1 MLRVAWII
9 VRLSESPGMSD
20 FTEITSGLRFPEG
33 PIAMP
38 DGSVILVEMFGPRIT
53 RVHPDGTKE
62 TVADIVGGPNGAA
75 IGPDG
80 ALYLCNNG
88 GCFTPVDLGGLLFPG
103 GFDPANYIGGRIQ
116 RVDLATG
123 AVADLYTQCDGRPLR
138 APNDLVFDAH
148 GGFWFTDHGI
158 RDHGARTSDLTGIYY
173 AKADGSFISEQ
184 VFPVEGPNGIG
195 LSPDGNAVYWAETT
209 TGRVFRRAVG
219 EPGVVV
225 PPAPMDLSVVVAGL
239 PGFQLLDSMAID
251 GEGNVC
257 VATLINGGIS
267 VIDPANGRV
276 THVATGDLMTTN
288 ICFGDRDGSGEY
300 RDAYITCS
308 STGRLLRMRWPHL
321 GLRLNYL

>member
-1 MLRVAWII
+1 MPAMT
-9 VRLSESPGMSD
+9 E

-38 DGSVILVEMFGPRIT
+38 DGTVILVEMFGPRIT

-62 TVADIVGGPNGAA
+62 TVVEIEGGPNGAA

-88 GCFTPVDLGGLLFPG
+88 GCFTPVDLGELLLPG
-103 GFDPANYIGGRIQ
+103 PFDPGRYIGGRIQ

-123 AVADLYTQCDGRPLR
+123 VVTDLYTHCDGRPLR

-158 RDHGARTSDLTGIYY
+158 RDSQARTSDLTSVYY
-173 AKADGSFISEQ
+173 AKADGSSISEQ
-184 VFPVEGPNGIG
+184 VHPVEGPNGIG
-195 LSPDGNAVYWAETT
+195 LSPDGTVVYWAETT
-209 TGRVFRRAVG
+209 QGRVFAV
-219 EPGVVV
+219 
-225 PPAPMDLSVVVAGL
+225 
-239 PGFQLLDSMAID
+239 D

-257 VATLINGGIS
+257 VATLINGGITVVSPHDGS
-267 VIDPANGRV
+267 VEQIP
-276 THVATGDLMTTN
+276 TGDLLTTN

-308 STGRLLRMRWPHL
+308 GTGRLLHMRWPHR

>member
-1 MLRVAWII
+1 M
-9 VRLSESPGMSD
+9 SEFS
-20 FTEITSGLRFPEG
+20 EITSGLRFPEG

-62 TVADIVGGPNGAA
+62 TVAEIVGGPNGAA

-88 GCFTPVDLGGLLFPG
+88 GCFSPVEFGGLLLPG
-103 GFDPANYIGGRIQ
+103 AFDPDRYIGGRIQ

-123 AVADLYTQCDGRPLR
+123 EVTDLYTECDGHPLR

-158 RDHGARTSDLTGIYY
+158 RDHRSRTSDLTGIYY
-173 AKADGSFISEQ
+173 AAADGSFISEQ
-184 VFPVEGPNGIG
+184 VFPVEEPNGIG
-195 LSPDGNAVYWAETT
+195 LSPDGNTVYWAETHN
-209 TGRVFRRAVG
+209 GRVTRRTI
-219 EPGVVV
+219 ESPGVLAPAV
-225 PPAPMDLSVVVAGL
+225 PFDTSTCLTGL
-239 PGFQLLDSMAID
+239 PGFQLLDSLAVD
-251 GEGNVC
+251 GDGNVC
-257 VATLINGGIS
+257 VATLINGGITVVS
-267 VIDPANGRV
+267 PVDGSTQHI
-276 THVATGDLMTTN
+276 ATNDLLTTN
-288 ICFGDRDGSGEY
+288 ICFGDNDGSGEY

-308 STGRLLRMRWPHL
+308 GTGRLVHMRWPSN